1 MNAPV
6 KKFKQSSRTGTAEP
20 VTQALSSIAFYSELA
35 AASSGQRFIVTAAL
49 SSYAKKNS
57 PRLMLALR
65 GDKVRP
71 GRDARVVLAL
81 SSIWF
86 WKKAVWRGESPPTS
100 MAQGGISRESPNE
113 QTPFAEREAGSHPMN

>member
-49 SSYAKKNS
+49 SSYAKKNC

-71 GRDARVVLAL
+71 GRDASCTGVIVYMVLEESGLARRVA
-81 SSIWF
+81 SDID
-86 WKKAVWRGESPPTS
+86 
-100 MAQGGISRESPNE
+100 
-113 QTPFAEREAGSHPMN
+113 GSGRYFKRIAK

>member
-57 PRLMLALR
+57 PRSCWRYAAMEYVLVAKRELYWRYRRYGFGRKRFGEASRLR
-65 GDKVRP
+65 HRWLREVFQENRQMNKRH
-71 GRDARVVLAL
+71 
-81 SSIWF
+81 
-86 WKKAVWRGESPPTS
+86 WRS
-100 MAQGGISRESPNE
+100 AKQGAIR
-113 QTPFAEREAGSHPMN
+113 